1 MKTIFLLLVA
11 ATAIGCVTASPR
23 YESTAAWIDP
33 QNGFVLVEVA
43 HPEAFVG
50 CDTSNGDRDCRQRRG
65 YQDYR
70 TVVVDVGE
78 GRISGEAR
86 STLPTAPVLLGYPD
100 LAPREF
106 AARVSVLEVIGD
118 ATVSYQPYTP
128 IPGAWL
134 YWEPGR
140 KRVGVVSKTQ
150 NFAATDVNELVALGA
165 DTESVRVIDRKDGKL
180 RFAKQPR
187 SMPQPFLLAP
197 IEPEIPKDIDVITVS
212 PSGQFVAYVSNTDV
226 NVLDA
231 DAKTLQ
237 VIPLT
242 FSADVAFIDDWTLL
256 AVERDND
263 EPQTVLVMLDGTQ
276 VPLASMKVNLEHRV
290 LLPNT
295 ATVGFS
301 QPDGIVFVSEDG
313 GLAEFPTPVGPV
325 SVDDKTIFLMYD
337 DRESG
342 DRVLIG
348 FDMESGEEA
357 ELGRFDGYSTL
368 LGSVD
373 GTLIVYSPN
382 PLLPGTVLY
391 MIAEEIFEMHV
402 STRLNGQPTTVFG
415 PIVSKKEK

>member
-1 MKTIFLLLVA
+1 MKTIFLLIVA
-11 ATAIGCVTASPR
+11 ATVTGCVTAPPR

-43 HPEAFVG
+43 RPDSFVG
-50 CDTSNGDRDCRQRRG
+50 CDTSNGDRDCRERRG
-65 YQDYR
+65 YADYR
-70 TVVVDVGE
+70 TVVVDIEE

-118 ATVSYQPYTP
+118 ATVAYQPYMP

-140 KRVGVVSKTQ
+140 KRIGVVSKTQ
-150 NFAATDVNELVALGA
+150 SFAATDVDELVALGA
-165 DTESVRVIDRKDGKL
+165 DVESVRVIDRKDGRL

-187 SMPQPFLLAP
+187 SMPGPFLMAP
-197 IEPEIPKDIDVITVS
+197 IEPALPKDIEAITVS
-212 PSGQFVAYVSNTDV
+212 PSGQHLAFAANADI
-226 NVLDA
+226 NVLDL
-231 DAKTLQ
+231 DTNNRQ
-237 VIPLT
+237 TIPLV
-242 FSADVAFIDDWTLL
+242 FPADVAFIDDETMLV
-256 AVERDND
+256 VERNSD
-263 EPQTVLVMLDGTQ
+263 EPQTLMVMLDGTQ
-276 VPLASMKVNLEHRV
+276 VPLASMQVNLTQRV

-295 ATVGFS
+295 TTVGFS

-313 GLAEFPTPVGPV
+313 GLAEFPPPVGPV
-325 SVDDKTIFLMYD
+325 SVDDQMVFLMYD

-373 GTLIVYSPN
+373 GTLVVYSPN

-391 MIAEEIFEMHV
+391 LVAEEIIEMHI
-402 STRLNGQPTTVFG
+402 STRLDGMPTTVFG
-415 PIVSKKEK
+415 PIVSKREE